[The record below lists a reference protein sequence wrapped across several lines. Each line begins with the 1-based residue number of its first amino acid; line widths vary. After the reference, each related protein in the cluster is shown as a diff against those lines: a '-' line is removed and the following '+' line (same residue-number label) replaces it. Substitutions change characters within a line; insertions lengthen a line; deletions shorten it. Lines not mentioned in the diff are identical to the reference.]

1 MSEAEP
7 PRADERRAARDVTLA
22 GAVLDGALGLAK
34 ITVGFLAGSQALV
47 ADGVHSLSDLAT
59 DAGVLVVT
67 ALARREPDADHPYG
81 HDRFET
87 LGSLVLGA
95 VLLVVAG
102 GLAYDSLLRLLSARF
117 PTPGPAALVV
127 ALLSIAGKEWIFRWT
142 RRVAERIGSRLLLA
156 NAWHSRSDALS
167 SVAVL
172 LGVSGAMAGF
182 PWLDLVAAIAVA
194 GLVGWVGWRLIA
206 GAAQELVDTGL
217 SPSALADVRLATL
230 DVQGVLG
237 VHQVRSRRMGAAVLL
252 DLDIVVRPE
261 LSVSEGH
268 QIAWTVSRRL
278 RDRFPE
284 VRDVKV
290 HVDPEESGTR
300 GDLPLRAE
308 AERVLLAHWPPE
320 LVRRIRRLTLHYGR
334 EGLDVDLYFK
344 GGSDAVHPPPQ
355 EEALRTAAGNPPWL
369 RELRVWSDAS
379 AH

>member
-1 MSEAEP
+1 MREAAEA
-7 PRADERRAARDVTLA
+7 RAEELKAARDVTVA

-34 ITVGFLAGSQALV
+34 LVVGLLAGSQALV

-67 ALARREPDADHPYG
+67 ALARKGPDAGHPYG

-102 GLAYDSLLRLLSARF
+102 GLAYDSLLRLLAARF
-117 PTPGPAALVV
+117 PTPGAAALVV
-127 ALLSIAGKEWIFRWT
+127 AALSIAGKEWIFRWT
-142 RRVAERIGSRLLLA
+142 RRVSERIGSRLLLA

-172 LGVSGAMAGF
+172 VGVSGAMAGL

-217 SPSALADVRLATL
+217 SPSELADVRLATL

-290 HVDPEESGTR
+290 HVDPEESETR

-334 EGLDVDLYFK
+334 EGLDVDLYFTNA
-344 GGSDAVHPPPQ
+344 GDAAGPPH
-355 EEALRTAAGNPPWL
+355 EEELRTAAGDPPWL
-369 RELRVWSDAS
+369 RELRIWSTAS
-379 AH
+379 TR

>member
-1 MSEAEP
+1 VREAADA
-7 PRADERRAARDVTLA
+7 RAEERRAAREVTLA

-34 ITVGFLAGSQALV
+34 LVVGLLAGSQALV
-47 ADGVHSLSDLAT
+47 ADGVHSLSDLVT

-67 ALARREPDADHPYG
+67 ALARKEPDAGHPYG

-117 PTPGPAALVV
+117 PTPGAAALVV
-127 ALLSIAGKEWIFRWT
+127 AALSIAGKEWIFRWT
-142 RRVAERIGSRLLLA
+142 RRVSERIGSRLLLA

-172 LGVSGAMAGF
+172 VGVSGAMAGL

-217 SPSALADVRLATL
+217 SPSELADVRLATL
-230 DVQGVLG
+230 DVQGVVG

-278 RDRFPE
+278 RERFPA

-290 HVDPEESGTR
+290 HVDPEESETR

-308 AERVLLAHWPPE
+308 AERVLLAHWPPA
-320 LVRRIRRLTLHYGR
+320 LVRRIRRLTLHYGP
-334 EGLDVDLYFK
+334 EGLDVDLYFTR
-344 GGSDAVHPPPQ
+344 SDDAAPPPR
-355 EEALRTAAGNPPWL
+355 EEELRRAAGDPPWL
-369 RELRVWSDAS
+369 RELRLWSTAS
-379 AH
+379 TR

>member
-1 MSEAEP
+1 MSEAADA
-7 PRADERRAARDVTLA
+7 RAEELKAAREVTLA
-22 GAVLDGALGLAK
+22 GAVLDGTLGLAK
-34 ITVGFLAGSQALV
+34 VVVGLVAGSQALV
-47 ADGVHSLSDLAT
+47 ADGVHSLSDLVT

-67 ALARREPDADHPYG
+67 ALARKGPDAGHPYG

-117 PTPGPAALVV
+117 PAPGAAALVV
-127 ALLSIAGKEWIFRWT
+127 AALSIAGKEWIFRWT
-142 RRVAERIGSRLLLA
+142 RRVSERIGSRLLLA

-167 SVAVL
+167 SVAVFV
-172 LGVSGAMAGF
+172 GVSGAMAGM

-217 SPSALADVRLATL
+217 SPAELAEVRLAAL

-268 QIAWTVSRRL
+268 QIAWTASRRL
-278 RDRFPE
+278 RERFPD

-290 HVDPEESGTR
+290 HVDPEESETR

-308 AERVLLAHWPPE
+308 AERALLAHWPPE

-334 EGLDVDLYFK
+334 EGLDVDLYLT
-344 GGSDAVHPPPQ
+344 GSPTPDGSTGARR
-355 EEALRTAAGNPPWL
+355 LRAAAGDPAWL
-369 RELRVWSDAS
+369 RELRVWWTAPP
-379 AH
+379 H

>member
-1 MSEAEP
+1 VSDAEP

-67 ALARREPDADHPYG
+67 VLARREPDAGHPYG

-261 LSVSEGH
+261 VSVSEGH

-334 EGLDVDLYFK
+334 EGLDVDLYFT
-344 GGSDAVHPPPQ
+344 GEGDAVHPPPR
-355 EEALRTAAGNPPWL
+355 EAALRTAAGNPPWL

>member
-1 MSEAEP
+1 VREAEP
-7 PRADERRAARDVTLA
+7 TRAEALRAARDVTLA
-22 GAVLDGALGLAK
+22 GALLDGTLGIAK
-34 ITVGFLAGSQALV
+34 TTVGLLAGSQALV

-67 ALARREPDADHPYG
+67 ALARKGPDTDHPYG

-102 GLAYDSLLRLLSARF
+102 GLAYDSLLRLLAARY
-117 PTPGPAALVV
+117 PTPGGAALVV
-127 ALLSIAGKEWIFRWT
+127 AMLSIAGKEWIFRWT
-142 RRVAERIGSRLLLA
+142 RRVSERIGSRLLLA

-172 LGVSGAMAGF
+172 AGVSGAMAGL

-194 GLVGWVGWRLIA
+194 ALVGWVGWRLIA

-217 SPSALADVRLATL
+217 SPSELADVRLATL

-278 RDRFPE
+278 QERFPE

-290 HVDPEESGTR
+290 HVDPEESATR

-308 AERVLLAHWPPE
+308 AERVLLAHWPRE

-334 EGLDVDLYFK
+334 EGLDVDLYFTRD
-344 GGSDAVHPPPQ
+344 GDATPPPRG
-355 EEALRTAAGNPPWL
+355 EELRAAAGDPPWL
-369 RELRVWSDAS
+369 RELRIWSTS
-379 AH
+379 STP